1 MWQLV
6 AAVAAPAVAGI
17 VGGVIMQGKAND
29 METDVSQSA
38 QAVEA
43 AIAGRQDVI
52 NTADDIR
59 ALKSQLTNQYANLG
73 VATESAKIQM
83 EQTDLA
89 LANMVEGMT
98 SSGGSASATA
108 LARAASESKRS
119 ISADIQ
125 KQEAA
130 NQKLQAQGAAQLQQ
144 QRIALDQSALQAEE
158 RAFAI
163 QEEREVFDIN
173 RLQSEAD
180 YFRNQQQ
187 AYEDASSAAFLGAVT
202 GSASVAGSAAG
213 SGAFG

>member
-89 LANMVEGMT
+89 LANMVQGMT

-144 QRIALDQSALQAEE
+144 QRKKFVRTKTLYYFIVITLRSIAHTT
-158 RAFAI
+158 RK
-163 QEEREVFDIN
+163 
-173 RLQSEAD
+173 
-180 YFRNQQQ
+180 
-187 AYEDASSAAFLGAVT
+187 
-202 GSASVAGSAAG
+202 
-213 SGAFG
+213 